1 MQDRRWL
8 ELDEAQQKAYIM
20 HLLDGLEVVN
30 RDKRLRVARAILYL
44 AQGKDRIPRV
54 WMRLHI
60 RCLASAWGLGRSLL
74 LGLCQV
80 GAVKLL
86 PGMVPCAP
94 GVSSPLTSASLW
106 ASPGVFGDCDNEGD
120 VLHWSRHN
128 SFLLYRL
135 GTFTAFLEL
144 LNMEIE

>member
-1 MQDRRWL
+1 MR
-8 ELDEAQQKAYIM
+8 
-20 HLLDGLEVVN
+20 LLDGLEVVN

-44 AQGKDRIPRV
+44 AQGKDHNPVSGCGHVAAV
-54 WMRLHI
+54 WLQY
-60 RCLASAWGLGRSLL
+60 AAWEKAPLGAAQQSSFLTWSCVQ
-74 LGLCQV
+74 GFE
-80 GAVKLL
+80 GI
-86 PGMVPCAP
+86 
-94 GVSSPLTSASLW
+94 SPLTSASLW
-106 ASPGVFGDCDNEGD
+106 PSPGVFGDCDNEDD